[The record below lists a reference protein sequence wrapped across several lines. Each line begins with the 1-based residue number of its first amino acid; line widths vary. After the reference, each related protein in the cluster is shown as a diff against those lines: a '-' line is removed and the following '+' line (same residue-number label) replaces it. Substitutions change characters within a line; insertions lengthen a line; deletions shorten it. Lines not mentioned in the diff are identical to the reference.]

1 MDFGSR
7 STERHWQNTGV
18 ATARPPRILIA
29 DDQPDV
35 AEALRFLFKTE
46 GWKVEVVNSPDRAL
60 ESIRREE
67 FDLLLADLNYSRD
80 TTSGAEGLELVSR
93 VPAVDPTLPI
103 VVMTAWATVD
113 VAVEAMRRG
122 ARDFVQ
128 KPWENARVL
137 TIARNQVAL
146 RRALLAGERLAAATV
161 VQEDWGRSIVA
172 ESQAMRPVMD
182 RVRRVGPSDAT
193 VLLTG
198 ENGTGK
204 GVIAAALHAC
214 SDRSNKPF
222 ISVNMGGLSETLFE
236 SELFGHV
243 KGAFT
248 DAKSDRV
255 GRFEMAEGGT
265 LFLDE
270 IANVPLAQQAKLL
283 RVLETRAY
291 ERLGA
296 SRTQQAD
303 VRLIAATN
311 ADLRAEVAAGR
322 FRQDL
327 LFRLNTIEIHLPPL
341 RERVEDIEPL
351 AHFFLRQQHVRYRKA
366 LTGFDPGAMAAL
378 RGHSWPGNVREL
390 SHAVERGVLL
400 ANGPS
405 IQAVDLGLVMQRDA
419 TPRLEDMNLEDVER
433 FLIKQTLAKNGGNAM
448 KAAEQLGLSRS
459 AFYRRLEKHGL

>member
-161 VQEDWGRSIVA
+161 VDQPRLWL
-172 ESQAMRPVMD
+172 QD
-182 RVRRVGPSDAT
+182 RAACQT
-193 VLLTG
+193 LT
-198 ENGTGK
+198 
-204 GVIAAALHAC
+204 
-214 SDRSNKPF
+214 
-222 ISVNMGGLSETLFE
+222 
-236 SELFGHV
+236 
-243 KGAFT
+243 
-248 DAKSDRV
+248 
-255 GRFEMAEGGT
+255 
-265 LFLDE
+265 
-270 IANVPLAQQAKLL
+270 
-283 RVLETRAY
+283 
-291 ERLGA
+291 
-296 SRTQQAD
+296 
-303 VRLIAATN
+303 
-311 ADLRAEVAAGR
+311 
-322 FRQDL
+322 
-327 LFRLNTIEIHLPPL
+327 
-341 RERVEDIEPL
+341 
-351 AHFFLRQQHVRYRKA
+351 
-366 LTGFDPGAMAAL
+366 MAA
-378 RGHSWPGNVREL
+378 HWFTV
-390 SHAVERGVLL
+390 AL
-400 ANGPS
+400 A
-405 IQAVDLGLVMQRDA
+405 
-419 TPRLEDMNLEDVER
+419 T
-433 FLIKQTLAKNGGNAM
+433 
-448 KAAEQLGLSRS
+448 SR
-459 AFYRRLEKHGL
+459 